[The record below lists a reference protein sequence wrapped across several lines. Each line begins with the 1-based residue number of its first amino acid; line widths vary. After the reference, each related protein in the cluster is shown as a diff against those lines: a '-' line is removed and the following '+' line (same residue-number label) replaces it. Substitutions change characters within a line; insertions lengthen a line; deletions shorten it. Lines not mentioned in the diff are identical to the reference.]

1 MSADNNFEIK
11 GEFHVDHEDEKY
23 EFQYPDETP
32 EQHNNADE
40 EQHNNADEE
49 QHNNA
54 DEDYYYN
61 TDDSDDEQ
69 TRPVTREYEIKPFN
83 LEDYAEPK
91 ITVEEFFPGYAQE
104 TEESQKEIDLRYQI
118 HEDNRIRA
126 AYIKF
131 LDMFIAS
138 VF

>member
-1 MSADNNFEIK
+1 MSTDNNFEIK
-11 GEFHVDHEDEKY
+11 GEFNEDYEDEKY

-32 EQHNNADE
+32 EQHNNADD
-40 EQHNNADEE
+40 EQHNNAD
-49 QHNNA
+49 
-54 DEDYYYN
+54 DYYYN
-61 TDDSDDEQ
+61 TDESDDEQ
-69 TRPVTREYEIKPFN
+69 NHPVTREYEIKPFN
-83 LEDYAEPK
+83 PEDYAEPK
-91 ITVEEFFPGYAQE
+91 ITIEEFFPGYAQE

-131 LDMFIAS
+131 LDMFIAT